1 MSAEL
6 VSRLLSYLYML
17 PCVLIA
23 ITFHEAAHGYT
34 AYRLGDPTA
43 KALGRLTLNPLKHL
57 DPIGALCML
66 LFRFGWAKPVPVNSR
81 YFKKPRRDMA
91 LVAIAGPLTN
101 VLLALIGVILY
112 RLCGSLFS
120 AYTAPQGSFALS
132 AQYTVLT
139 LLSYFFSLNASF
151 AVFNLLPIPPL
162 DGSRI
167 LSIFLP
173 ANLYAALAKYERYI
187 SLALLV
193 LLWLGILDGP
203 LSFLVNAL
211 LNGMFR
217 ITAFLSF

>member
-1 MSAEL
+1 MSPEL
-6 VSRLLSYLYML
+6 VSRLISYLYAL

-23 ITFHEAAHGYT
+23 ITFHEAAHGYV
-34 AYRLGDPTA
+34 AYKLGDPTA
-43 KALGRLTLNPLKHL
+43 KSLGRLTLNPLKHL

-66 LFRFGWAKPVPVNSR
+66 LFHFGWAKPVPVNPR

-91 LVAIAGPLTN
+91 LVAIAGPITN
-101 VLLALIGVILY
+101 ILLALAGVILY
-112 RLCGSLFS
+112 RLCGMLFTAHTAASGS
-120 AYTAPQGSFALS
+120 AAASVQNA
-132 AQYTVLT
+132 VVM
-139 LLSYFFSLNASF
+139 LLYYFFSLNASF
-151 AVFNLLPIPPL
+151 AVFNLLLIPPL

-173 ANLYAALAKYERYI
+173 PKAYAALAKYERYI
-187 SLALLV
+187 SLALFV
-193 LLWLGILDGP
+193 LLWLGILDTP